1 MSFRSLLFWVATF
14 CCIIAELFILRSVLF
29 GRARM
34 AEQHNASDGPRIA
47 RASRSAEIA
56 WAVLPAVGL
65 LVILYL
71 TWRAVE
77 TPRGPQTNVSHIGA
91 SIGV

>member
-1 MSFRSLLFWVATF
+1 MSARSVLFWVAAS
-14 CCIIAELFILRSVLF
+14 CCIIAELAILRSVLF

-34 AEQHNASDGPRIA
+34 AEQHNASDGSQIA

-65 LVILYL
+65 LVVLYL

-77 TPRGPQTNVSHIGA
+77 IRRDSRTNVSRVGA

>member
-1 MSFRSLLFWVATF
+1 MSARSVLFWVAAS
-14 CCIIAELFILRSVLF
+14 CCIIAELAILRSVVF
-29 GRARM
+29 GRARK
-34 AEQHNASDGPRIA
+34 AEQHNTADGSRIA
-47 RASRSAEIA
+47 RASRSGEIA

-65 LVILYL
+65 LFVLYL

-77 TPRGPQTNVSHIGA
+77 TPRDSRTNVSHVGA